1 MQNKKIAFGDNLN
14 VRFSVVRKVFY
25 TFLHHKKLP
34 LLIVV
39 SIIAVFSLFYGI
51 FTPSRTKRNLL
62 TKDTGIQKMKT
73 ITTEKGIIFL
83 ARRAKRSNYSF
94 WGRNPFSISGAP
106 IRRFGRLTI
115 NGILW
120 DKKNPLAIINEKIVK
135 IGDKIDGNTV
145 VDIEQDRAI
154 LNDGSKNI
162 ELLLGQ

>member
-1 MQNKKIAFGDNLN
+1 MQN
-14 VRFSVVRKVFY
+14 
-25 TFLHHKKLP
+25 KKLP

-62 TKDTGIQKMKT
+62 TKDTGFQKT
-73 ITTEKGIIFL
+73 IVSEKGIIFL
-83 ARRAKRSNYSF
+83 TRRAKRSDYSY

-106 IRRFGRLTI
+106 IRRFGGLTI

-120 DKKNPLAIINEKIVK
+120 DKKNPLAIINERIVK

-145 VDIEQDRAI
+145 VGIEQDRVI
-154 LNDGSKNI
+154 LNDGSKDI